1 MAVRREHAE
10 HRKPRC
16 RVDRRAKAHG
26 ARSSERGAVN
36 IWRCG
41 RAAQQHGRFGMAA
54 QQEDPR
60 VDTVQAICGDL
71 TTVYLESEKVLPKQP
86 KTLKHQ
92 YPWR

>member
-1 MAVRREHAE
+1 MA
-10 HRKPRC
+10 
-16 RVDRRAKAHG
+16 RRALHREGGSNQVALWPTG
-26 ARSSERGAVN
+26 QE
-36 IWRCG
+36 
-41 RAAQQHGRFGMAA
+41 QGRFGMAA

-60 VDTVQAICGDL
+60 VDTVQVICGDL